1 MPLSST
7 TQYALR
13 AVLYVAEH
21 GTNYPVPV
29 DAIAADLRVPRNYL
43 SKTLHALARAGVL
56 TSGRGPRG
64 GFRLARAARDL
75 TLGDVAAPFDDVEE
89 SKCILGRTSC
99 GWKNPCSAH
108 PRWEA
113 ISHAQREFFRRT
125 TIADL
130 LGEIAEQPAMAPR
143 HDLALHEHRV
153 PTRGPTP
160 GVPAASRAGAKKAAA
175 RSSPSKTTPSKQS
188 PAARASAKQ
197 AAVKQSP
204 ATRTRRG

>member
-21 GTNYPVPV
+21 GTNDPVPV

-43 SKTLHALARAGVL
+43 SKTLHALAQAGVL

-75 TLGDVAAPFDDVEE
+75 TLGDIAAPFDDVEE
-89 SKCILGRTSC
+89 RKCILGRASC

-113 ISHAQREFFRRT
+113 ISKAQQEFFRKT

-130 LGEIAEQPAMAPR
+130 LGEIAGQPAMAPA
-143 HDLALHEHRV
+143 HDIASHEQRV
-153 PTRGPTP
+153 PSRGPT
-160 GVPAASRAGAKKAAA
+160 AGARSAAKQSA
-175 RSSPSKTTPSKQS
+175 SKRS
-188 PAARASAKQ
+188 PAAK
-197 AAVKQSP
+197 KSP

>member
-21 GTNYPVPV
+21 GTNDPVPV

-43 SKTLHALARAGVL
+43 SKTLHALAQAGVL

-64 GFRLARAARDL
+64 GFRLARSARDL

-89 SKCILGRTSC
+89 RKCILGRATC

-113 ISHAQREFFRRT
+113 ISKAQQEFFRRT

-130 LGEIAEQPAMAPR
+130 LGEIAGQPAMAPA
-143 HDLALHEHRV
+143 HDIAPHEQRT
-153 PTRGPTP
+153 PTRGPTAGARSAKGATAKKSAAP
-160 GVPAASRAGAKKAAA
+160 KFSAKGRSAASPPS
-175 RSSPSKTTPSKQS
+175 RSS
-188 PAARASAKQ
+188 
-197 AAVKQSP
+197 
-204 ATRTRRG
+204 ATRTRRD

>member
-21 GTNYPVPV
+21 GTNDPVPV

-43 SKTLHALARAGVL
+43 SKTLHALAQAGVL
-56 TSGRGPRG
+56 ISGRGPRG
-64 GFRLARAARDL
+64 GFRLARPAREL
-75 TLGDVAAPFDDVEE
+75 TLGDVAAPFDDLEE
-89 SKCILGRTSC
+89 RKCLLGRASC

-113 ISHAQREFFRRT
+113 ISMAQQEFFRRT

-130 LGEIAEQPAMAPR
+130 LGEIAGTPAMAPA
-143 HDLALHEHRV
+143 HDIAPHEQRA
-153 PTRGPTP
+153 PSRGPTAGP
-160 GVPAASRAGAKKAAA
+160 RPAAKKARVKTSAA
-175 RSSPSKTTPSKQS
+175 TPSPAKKS
-188 PAARASAKQ
+188 PARQTPTKP
-197 AAVKQSP
+197 SP
-204 ATRTRRG
+204 VTRTRRG

>member
-21 GTNYPVPV
+21 GSNDPVPV

-43 SKTLHALARAGVL
+43 SKTLHALAQAGVL

-64 GFRLARAARDL
+64 GFRLARAPHEL
-75 TLGDVAAPFDDVEE
+75 TLGDVAAPFDELEE
-89 SKCILGRTSC
+89 RKCILGRATC

-113 ISHAQREFFRRT
+113 ISRAQQDFFRHT

-130 LGEIAEQPAMAPR
+130 LGEIAGQPAMAPS
-143 HDLALHEHRV
+143 HDISPNERRL
-153 PTRGPTP
+153 PTRGPAA
-160 GVPAASRAGAKKAAA
+160 GSRAASVARSTGAKRPANKA
-175 RSSPSKTTPSKQS
+175 RSAKSTPASPK
-188 PAARASAKQ
+188 PAK
-197 AAVKQSP
+197 P
-204 ATRTRRG
+204 IATRTPAPRTRGG

>member
-1 MPLSST
+1 MSLSST

-21 GTNYPVPV
+21 GTNDPVPV

-43 SKTLHALARAGVL
+43 SKTLHALAQAGVL

-64 GFRLARAARDL
+64 GFRLARTPREL
-75 TLGDVAAPFDDVEE
+75 TLGDIAAPFDDVAER
-89 SKCILGRTSC
+89 KCILGRATC

-113 ISHAQREFFRRT
+113 ISKAQREFFRHT

-130 LGEIAEQPAMAPR
+130 LGEIADRPAMSPEHDIAAHERRPPSRGPAAAPR
-143 HDLALHEHRV
+143 
-153 PTRGPTP
+153 
-160 GVPAASRAGAKKAAA
+160 SRRSTAA
-175 RSSPSKTTPSKQS
+175 RTSSTSRKPNP
-188 PAARASAKQ
+188 RM
-197 AAVKQSP
+197 
-204 ATRTRRG
+204 RDR

>member
-21 GTNYPVPV
+21 GSNDPVPV
-29 DAIAADLRVPRNYL
+29 DVIAADLRVPRNYL
-43 SKTLHALARAGVL
+43 SKTLHALAQAGVL

-64 GFRLARAARDL
+64 GFRLARPPREL
-75 TLGDVAAPFDDVEE
+75 TLGDVAAPFDELGE
-89 SKCILGRTSC
+89 RKCILGRATC

-113 ISHAQREFFRRT
+113 ISRAQQDFFRHT

-130 LGEIAEQPAMAPR
+130 LGEIAGQPAMAPS
-143 HDLALHEHRV
+143 HDIAPDEARA
-153 PTRGPTP
+153 PTRGPAP
-160 GVPAASRAGAKKAAA
+160 RS
-175 RSSPSKTTPSKQS
+175 RSSSNARTVGKAKPAKSAKPAKPPKARPATPSATRK
-188 PAARASAKQ
+188 
-197 AAVKQSP
+197 P
-204 ATRTRRG
+204 ATRTRGG